1 METMNRQ
8 HAVIA
13 MAKIG
18 RLIKQLRYW
27 IDAEADSDL
36 YFATFDEDISQ
47 SNEWTDIVYKYLKES
62 SCKIVAE
69 EFDRIGSIDDIEK
82 YVNNKNGRL
91 DARLRPNLICFIKK
105 THKIEAVVRKIKA
118 ENKG

>member
-1 METMNRQ
+1 
-8 HAVIA
+8 

-18 RLIKQLRYW
+18 RLVKQLRYW

-47 SNEWTDIVYKYLKES
+47 SNEWADIVYKYLKES

-69 EFDRIGSIDDIEK
+69 EFDRIGSIDDIEE

-91 DARLRPNLICFIKK
+91 DARLRL
-105 THKIEAVVRKIKA
+105 
-118 ENKG
+118 

>member
-18 RLIKQLRYW
+18 RLVKQLRYW

-36 YFATFDEDISQ
+36 YFASLTA
-47 SNEWTDIVYKYLKES
+47 Y
-62 SCKIVAE
+62 
-69 EFDRIGSIDDIEK
+69 
-82 YVNNKNGRL
+82 
-91 DARLRPNLICFIKK
+91 FIN
-105 THKIEAVVRKIKA
+105 I
-118 ENKG
+118 

>member
-18 RLIKQLRYW
+18 RLVKQLRYW

-36 YFATFDEDISQ
+36 YFSTFDEDISS
-47 SNEWTDIVYKYLKES
+47 SNEWSDILYKYLKES
-62 SCKIVAE
+62 SCKVVAE
-69 EFDRIGSIDDIEK
+69 EFDRIGFTIFTFEK
-82 YVNNKNGRL
+82 QVSCLSVAYFLSSCGKS
-91 DARLRPNLICFIKK
+91 
-105 THKIEAVVRKIKA
+105 
-118 ENKG
+118 

>member
-18 RLIKQLRYW
+18 RLVKQLRYW

-36 YFATFDEDISQ
+36 YFATFDEDISS
-47 SNEWTDIVYKYLKES
+47 SNEWADIVYKYLKES
-62 SCKIVAE
+62 SCKVVAE
-69 EFDRIGSIDDIEK
+69 EFDRIGSIDDIEE

-91 DARLRPNLICFIKK
+91 DARLRPNLICFIDRKS
-105 THKIEAVVRKIKA
+105 VV
-118 ENKG
+118 

>member
-18 RLIKQLRYW
+18 RLVKQLRYW

-36 YFATFDEDISQ
+36 YFATFDEDISL
-47 SNEWTDIVYKYLKES
+47 S
-62 SCKIVAE
+62 
-69 EFDRIGSIDDIEK
+69 
-82 YVNNKNGRL
+82 
-91 DARLRPNLICFIKK
+91 LIHI
-105 THKIEAVVRKIKA
+105 
-118 ENKG
+118 